1 METSMKQNKNDLFFT
16 LLRDSISGNK
26 STSDLIIEETDQRG
40 LFSLAKRHD
49 VAHIVGR
56 ALFEAEAPLA
66 DEVREKF
73 KKEISLALYRYMQLK
88 NEALAL
94 YGALD
99 DAGVT
104 YMVLKGSEIRKHY
117 PSPEMRVSS
126 DIDVLVKPE
135 ELERVLGLL
144 TDELDYTVGIK
155 TPYDVS
161 VFAPSGVHV
170 EVHYRLTEEDE
181 RYDTVLADVWETSL
195 ADGDAANRRLM
206 CPEMQMTYTVMHT
219 AKHFHNGGCG
229 VRFLMDIFVLNS
241 KLNFDRE
248 RFYAML
254 EACGL
259 MKFYSEIE
267 RLSLVW
273 FAEGEHSELTL
284 RMQDYIIGSGIYGN
298 IENKVAVFQ
307 TERGGKFK
315 YAMSRI
321 FIKKSHLELT
331 YPRLKRCAL
340 LYPYYMVKRWLRI
353 VFKRRKAALCELK
366 SNAAV
371 SSERAEHL
379 RAMLND
385 LNL

>member
-1 METSMKQNKNDLFFT
+1 MKKTTHTFLN
-16 LLRDSISGNK
+16 LLRTKISIGETDFRIDNLG
-26 STSDLIIEETDQRG
+26 SDDQRG

-94 YGALD
+94 YAALD

-181 RYDTVLADVWETSL
+181 RCDAVLADVWETSL

-206 CPEMQMTYTVMHT
+206 CPEMQMAYTVMHT

-229 VRFLMDIFVLNS
+229 VRFLMDIFVLNN

-353 VFKRRKAALCELK
+353 VFKRRKEALCELK